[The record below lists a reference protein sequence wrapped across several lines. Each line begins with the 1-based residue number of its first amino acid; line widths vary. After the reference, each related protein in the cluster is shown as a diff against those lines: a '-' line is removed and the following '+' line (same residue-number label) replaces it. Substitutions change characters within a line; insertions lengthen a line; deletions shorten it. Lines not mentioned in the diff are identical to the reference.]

1 MDIHSLLTPER
12 VNEATAWLYRQRQ
25 HYPANADIWD
35 FRRQKDQ
42 QLASLQAQLQS
53 GEYRFS
59 PMQLVNKRD
68 GSQVAIWSSRDA
80 LVIKLLSLALA
91 EVLPCH
97 PTCVHIKGHGGGKQS
112 VDKLDRLL
120 QGGQYHFVCRTDIQ
134 GYYANIQKLP
144 LLEQL
149 ASYVHCPVMMNL
161 LSQFLHYCVE
171 SGGIFHTPKK
181 GIPRACSL
189 SPLLAGFQLYPV
201 DKALSDWCKKT
212 GGHYVRFM
220 DDFVILTRSR
230 WQLRAAVRKLNAFFA
245 QHGFRQH
252 PDKTFIGRVAKGFD
266 WLGYQLNEN
275 GLCGVA
281 PRALSYFAA
290 KCRQCYAQALS
301 QGLSESQASEKVAAY
316 GQRWQQW
323 CCAGVT
329 LRSVLLAKRCPVG
342 LTDIFDFCP
351 GKGGQRTAPV
361 NL

>member
-1 MDIHSLLTPER
+1 M
-12 VNEATAWLYRQRQ
+12 NEATAWLYRQRQ

-112 VDKLDRLL
+112 VDKL
-120 QGGQYHFVCRTDIQ
+120 
-134 GYYANIQKLP
+134 
-144 LLEQL
+144 
-149 ASYVHCPVMMNL
+149 
-161 LSQFLHYCVE
+161 
-171 SGGIFHTPKK
+171 
-181 GIPRACSL
+181 CSL

-329 LRSVLLAKRCPVG
+329 LRPVSLAECCPVG
-342 LTDIFDFCP
+342 LTNIFAFCP
-351 GKGGQRTAPV
+351 EKSAPYGAQ
-361 NL
+361 